1 LEEFSVL
8 EILSNM
14 VANNKEVEGPNGF
27 EGLLKYYVKLTP
39 TRFIKQWVTPE
50 LYNELLLEIFHHG

>member
-8 EILSNM
+8 EILSNV
-14 VANNKEVEGPNGF
+14 VAKKKEKGGPNGF

-39 TRFIKQWVTPE
+39 T
-50 LYNELLLEIFHHG
+50 

>member
-1 LEEFSVL
+1 MEEFSVL

-14 VANNKEVEGPNGF
+14 VGKEKEIGGPNGF

-39 TRFIKQWVTPE
+39 TRFIK
-50 LYNELLLEIFHHG
+50 